1 MKKKSIIS
9 LILAGVFVVGT
20 LGACTPTPAE
30 PVAPTPPPAQ
40 ATTPA
45 APTPAPTPAT
55 PTPAESVAALGRGV
69 VIATAN
75 EAPSITVGRHN
86 SLTAGFKNLT
96 THNGLF
102 RQDYA
107 TLTPVPDLV
116 ESWVAVSDTVF
127 EFTIFEGIMF
137 HNGDIMTAYDVAA
150 SLEYMRTT
158 PDARSA
164 QLSIE
169 SWEVLDEFTIRLDT
183 GEPNAMLFTDLSHT
197 GNFIVPMSLIEAG
210 HDFGAQPV
218 GSGPFVFEEWRL
230 GDSLLFTA
238 FDNYFDAPRAAK
250 VEYLSWRIIPEGA
263 SRTIALEAGEV
274 DYVVEVAF
282 SDIPRLE
289 ADPNVTVLQRPG
301 TGHFSIIL
309 NTEVAPFDNMN
320 VRRAIDMA
328 INRDALSI
336 AGFEGLSLPTNASVP
351 TVFAGASTDNTRTF
365 DPEAAIAL
373 LAEEGFAAGD
383 ISFEMLID
391 NEERRRMAEVAQSN
405 LADIGIETHI
415 TMNDMTASLQRQ
427 ADGNFEAA
435 FGGFTAGSLLGFMR
449 AMLTTEPERSNR
461 SNIDHP
467 DVNELIF
474 TALTTIDLAAQQA
487 LLHEASS
494 IVNYYSFLV
503 PTHQALVIRA
513 FNSNLVSP
521 EVSATGGMNL
531 NMIYW
536 AE

>member
-1 MKKKSIIS
+1 MKMKMILGVALIS
-9 LILAGVFVVGT
+9 AFTIGL
-20 LGACTPTPAE
+20 LGACTPTDTPA
-30 PVAPTPPPAQ
+30 PPTPPTEAAPA
-40 ATTPA
+40 TPA
-45 APTPAPTPAT
+45 APAPTPTT
-55 PTPAESVAALGRGV
+55 PVAPPPAEAELGRGV
-69 VIATAN
+69 IIATAN

-86 SLTAGFKNLT
+86 SLTAGFKNVT

-116 ESWVAVSDTVF
+116 ESWVAVSDSVF
-127 EFTIFEGIMF
+127 EFTIFEGITF

-169 SWEVLDEFTIRLDT
+169 SWEVLDELTIRIDT
-183 GEPNAMLFTDLSHT
+183 GEPNAMLFIDLAHT
-197 GNFIVPMSLIEAG
+197 GNFIVPMSLIESG
-210 HDFGAQPV
+210 HDFSTHPV

-274 DYVVEVAF
+274 DYIVEVAF
-282 SDIPRLE
+282 SDIPRLD
-289 ADPNVTVLQRPG
+289 ADPNITVLQRPG

-328 INRDALSI
+328 INRDALVI
-336 AGFEGLSLPTNASVP
+336 AGFEGLALPTNVSVP
-351 TVFAGASTDNTRTF
+351 AVFEGASTDNTRAF
-365 DPEAAIAL
+365 DPEAAMAL
-373 LAEEGFAAGD
+373 LAEEGFAPGD
-383 ISFEMLID
+383 ISFEMIVD

-405 LADIGIETHI
+405 LADVGIETHI

-435 FGGFTAGSLLGFMR
+435 FGGFTASNLLGFMR

-474 TALTTIDLAAQQA
+474 TALTTIDLSAQQA

-503 PTHQALVIRA
+503 PTHQNLIIRA

-521 EVSATGGMNL
+521 EVSATGAMNL
-531 NMIYW
+531 NMIFW